1 MLSEIIIQLDKLF
14 LEWKEEKLPELTY
27 LFEEENILM
36 NLERP
41 EHLQL
46 LKTFPNQPDH
56 ITKPDIDLLV
66 ILRQENHIAKCQ
78 WLEQLFYRKVSCRI
92 YLLIT

>member
-56 ITKPDIDLLV
+56 ITKPDTDLQV

-78 WLEQLFYRKVSCRI
+78 WLEQ
-92 YLLIT
+92 

>member
-41 EHLQL
+41 EHLQR

-56 ITKPDIDLLV
+56 IIELDTDLQV

-78 WLEQLFYRKVSCRI
+78 WLEQ
-92 YLLIT
+92 